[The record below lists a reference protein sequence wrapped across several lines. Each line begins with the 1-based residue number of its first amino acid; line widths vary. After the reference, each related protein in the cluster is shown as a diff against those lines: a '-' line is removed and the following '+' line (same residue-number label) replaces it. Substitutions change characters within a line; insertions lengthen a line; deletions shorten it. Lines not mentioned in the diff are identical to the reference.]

1 MVARSTP
8 SVAKVHSDA
17 IESISGRWLRR
28 GARAQVTSRSVQRQ
42 PEVLLVGE
50 GGFADVA
57 AALRS
62 ARPGDVIELAPGE
75 YDGEVVV
82 DVAIEL
88 RPKAG
93 RGTVTLT
100 SGTGNTLM
108 LLADAT
114 VRDLTVVGRA
124 WGAAAVEISGPV
136 APRILDCEV
145 RAPGHTGIRVRSGAR
160 PDVSSCRIGPALHG
174 LRVESAAG
182 EYRRCE
188 FAETALESVIATG
201 GAEPRV
207 ADSRFV
213 RQGGHAAVAVDK
225 GTVLSLHGNDFE
237 GGPVASVQA
246 TGGGQIVITDSG
258 VHDGGGPALE
268 VSDDGVLHAN
278 RIRIAGTGS
287 EGVLVSGG
295 EGRFTACRFT
305 GTHGPAV
312 WMTGGRAQFEDCE
325 AIDADRAG
333 FLVVAGAA
341 EFVRCV
347 AHNNAGQGFSL
358 LSEVTLTDCSSFG
371 NGQPDDVGQRPVE
384 PAAPPATGPAVHRVG
399 HGGHPTVRA
408 AIDAAN
414 AGDVIEIEP
423 GEYEETLAF
432 DTPLELRAI
441 GEPGS
446 VRLTSDDLPV
456 LNLGGDVTVRGIA
469 LSGEIW
475 VAYEM
480 TAVFEKCE
488 ISGRGV
494 SSSEDSAITL
504 LECHLSASVRVDG
517 ALTMVGCTMTKCGV
531 SVGHE
536 KCVVDI
542 RDCVFDGVTDTF
554 SPISVHFGYVAI
566 TNVQVNRAMHGL
578 QFFGGT
584 VVASGFTITNVT
596 GHGIQVCGGTGDFTS
611 CVITG
616 AEQEGVLVVG
626 GVSTFQQCAAV
637 DGLAAGFQLRGG
649 TARLTGCL
657 AKGNRDKG
665 FDFHADAQAT
675 ATACDSIGNGTP
687 DGIGATAQG
696 SGRVVRVDNVQ
707 ALKEALGKA
716 VAGDVIE
723 IAPGNYRRIDGLRIK
738 RAVEVC
744 AADGPGSVQLAVSR
758 PVVVSAAATLRD
770 IRFRASFVTGLI
782 VRTDGNAPLLE
793 RCEIVTDGSTAVE
806 IAGRAS
812 PTFRECEMRS
822 STRGVV
828 VRAAGGRYEHCR
840 FVGGAEPVVVV
851 DSTGTE
857 FLDCEIRRG
866 KNGRARVEVD
876 SGGATLAVRSVDG
889 DRLLSGSVRP
899 GDSATVRLVS

>member
-1 MVARSTP
+1 M
-8 SVAKVHSDA
+8 
-17 IESISGRWLRR
+17 
-28 GARAQVTSRSVQRQ
+28 
-42 PEVLLVGE
+42 
-50 GGFADVA
+50 A

-82 DVAIEL
+82 DVPIEL
-88 RPKAG
+88 RPKEG

-114 VRDLTVVGRA
+114 IRDLIVVGRA

-145 RAPGHTGIRVRSGAR
+145 RAPGHTGIRARSGAR
-160 PDVSSCRIGPALHG
+160 PEVSSCRIGPALHG

-188 FAETALESVIATG
+188 FTDTALESVFATA

-213 RQGGHAAVAVDK
+213 RQGGHATVAVDK

-237 GGPVASVQA
+237 GGPVASIRA
-246 TGGGQIVITDSG
+246 SGGGQIVITDSV

-268 VSDDGVLHAN
+268 VGDDGVLHAN
-278 RIRIAGTGS
+278 GIRIAGTGS

-333 FLVVAGAA
+333 FLVVGGAV

-371 NGQPDDVGQRPVE
+371 NGQPDEVGMRPVE
-384 PAAPPATGPAVHRVG
+384 PAARAATGPAVHRVG

-423 GEYEETLAF
+423 GEYEETLDF

-446 VRLTSDDLPV
+446 VRLTSGDLPV

-488 ISGRGV
+488 ISGRV

-504 LECHLSASVRVDG
+504 LECHLSASVTVEG
-517 ALTMVGCTMTKCGV
+517 ALTMVGCTMTEFGV
-531 SVGHE
+531 SVANE
-536 KCVVDI
+536 KCVVDL
-542 RDCVFDGVTDTF
+542 RDCVFDGVMDTP
-554 SPISVHFGYVAI
+554 SSISVSGGRVAI
-566 TNVQVNRAMHGL
+566 TNVQVNRAWHGL
-578 QFFGGT
+578 QLHHGT
-584 VVASGFTITNVT
+584 VVANGFTITNVT
-596 GHGIQVCGGTGDFTS
+596 RHGIQVSGGSGDFTS
-611 CVITG
+611 CAITG

-626 GVSTFQQCAAV
+626 GVSTFQQCVAV
-637 DGLAAGFQLRGG
+637 DGLSAGFHLRRG

-657 AKGNRDKG
+657 AKGNRHKG
-665 FDFHADAQAT
+665 FDFNADAQAT
-675 ATACDSIGNGTP
+675 ATACDSIGNGIP
-687 DGIGATAQG
+687 DGIGTTVQG

-707 ALKEALGKA
+707 ALKQALEKA
-716 VAGDVIE
+716 MAGDVIE
-723 IAPGNYRRIDGLRIK
+723 IAPGNYRRIDGLRIQ
-738 RAVEVC
+738 RAVEVR
-744 AADGPGSVQLAVSR
+744 AADGPGTVQLAVSR
-758 PVVVSAAATLRD
+758 PIVVSAAATLRD
-770 IRFRASFVTGLI
+770 IKVRANLVTGLI
-782 VRTDGNAPLLE
+782 VRKDGNASLLE
-793 RCEIVTDGSTAVE
+793 RCEIITDGGTAVE
-806 IAGRAS
+806 IADRAS
-812 PTFRECEMRS
+812 PTFRECEIRS
-822 STRGVV
+822 TTRGVV
-828 VRAAGGRYEHCR
+828 VRAAGGRYERCR

-851 DSTGTE
+851 GSTGTE
-857 FLDCEIRRG
+857 FLDCEIMPGR
-866 KNGRARVEVD
+866 NGRARVEVD
-876 SGGATLAVRSVDG
+876 SGGATLAVRRVDG